1 MSSSNSQMRHTHTE
15 KKAAL
20 LALWALVV
28 GKSKRR
34 GRLLRPFDLLLHFF
48 ERSRIASVEIPIV
61 RVRASFASYHP
72 RVRKKIRNFI
82 KRGGTNHTVDL
93 QSSLWEEVTRISRRI
108 SSCLRRSGSAPSAR
122 PPRNPIKVK
131 TRAPIARA
139 SPKGETFYP
148 SRPRDTELV
157 PTRVSF
163 FFVCAMMMM
172 MMMCFFVYFVSPFSC
187 VFWKRYKTRK
197 KTKRVSLTLLR
208 SSLLQ
213 KKPSDYKRS
222 WCRWWPPRTRVFL
235 RFQMVITFSAGSAP
249 SKAPKVRRTKTWN
262 IRWRCRLRTSTRSK
276 RRWWNF
282 PPRVST
288 QTSISLGIFVW
299 IFWKSNGRRRITWG
313 RFCCPFRVCWESRI
327 TIRRWIRT
335 PPDCGRIKRSIESCC
350 RRSIRRTGQRSKWEL
365 GIRHAL

>member
-1 MSSSNSQMRHTHTE
+1 MSSSNSQMRHKKKR

-34 GRLLRPFDLLLHFF
+34 GRLLRPCRFF
-48 ERSRIASVEIPIV
+48 WALSHRERRNSDRSRSCVVRIAS
-61 RVRASFASYHP
+61 
-72 RVRKKIRNFI
+72 
-82 KRGGTNHTVDL
+82 
-93 QSSLWEEVTRISRRI
+93 
-108 SSCLRRSGSAPSAR
+108 
-122 PPRNPIKVK
+122 
-131 TRAPIARA
+131 PIARA
-139 SPKGETFYP
+139 KENWKFHKTRGHQPKRGWPSKFSLRRSNENFASDFVVMSATQRQRSVGSPTSKSDKSQNASSDSASVAKRWDVLPLASARYGAG
-148 SRPRDTELV
+148 SDS
-157 PTRVSF
+157 RVSF
-163 FFVCAMMMM
+163 FFVCA

-222 WCRWWPPRTRVFL
+222 WCRWWPPRTRVSL